1 MDQLRFDNLY
11 DLQNFL
17 RSRDLSFSK
26 KIVNLIY
33 ENLNTKDESIPIVK
47 FVIKEDNSSIE
58 LNLDR
63 ASFISALEENLENF
77 IYHENYEE
85 CSKIKETINLL
96 RNNN

>member
-17 RSRDLSFSK
+17 RSRDLGFSK

-33 ENLNTKDESIPIVK
+33 ENLNTKDESIPIVE
-47 FVIKEDNSSIE
+47 FIVKEDKSSIE
-58 LNLDR
+58 LNLNR
-63 ASFISALEENLENF
+63 ADFINALEENLENF

-85 CSKIKETINLL
+85 CSRVQETINLL
-96 RNNN
+96 RDIN